1 MPLTLHRAERSDAL
15 VQRLADV
22 LAAVPTDPFTPD
34 VVAVPSRGVERWIAQ
49 SLSSSLGAGTHTDG
63 VCANVVFPSPGR
75 LVREALAA
83 ASAIEPD
90 DDPWEERRLPWPLLE
105 TIDGCVG
112 EDWCRTLGRHLGVL
126 GDAAARPAGAGRRM
140 AVAQK
145 LAGLFTTYG
154 AERPSMLQ
162 AWRDGRDEDGYGEP
176 LDPDLAWQAELW
188 RRLRVHLDVP
198 SPAERVAPACDRL
211 RDEPDLV
218 DLPERLSIFG
228 PTRLST
234 TQLVVVDALAE
245 RRDLHLWLPHPSDG
259 LWQHVS
265 AGLEAS
271 AVPTRRS
278 DGTAALVA
286 HPLARSLGRDA
297 REMQVRFGANTSAR
311 ADEHVAAPATPDTL
325 LGALQHDLHTDVTPR
340 GQHELSADDR
350 SVQVHACHGRHRQ
363 VEVLREVVLG
373 LLEDDP
379 GLELRDVIVMCP
391 DIEAYAPLI
400 SASFGVEVDAPDGT
414 GLADDS
420 LDGALDG
427 GLDGGESQQPHP
439 GHRLTFRLADRSL
452 RQTNPVLGVAAR
464 LLELADARLTASEVL
479 DLVALPPVRRRFRLD
494 DDALER
500 VGDWVRRA
508 GVRWGMD
515 ADARAPYGLAGLV
528 QNTWQSGLDRI
539 LTGVVMDEED
549 LRTIGAALPLDDV
562 DSTEIDLAGRL
573 TEMLD
578 RIGAALDALDRE
590 QSLDDWIRALDEA
603 VDSLVDVVPSDAWQ
617 VTQAKAVLASAVAA
631 AGDGGSATRLRLSD
645 VRALLGDRL
654 RGRPT
659 RANFRTGHLTICTMV
674 PMRSVPHRVVC
685 LLGLDDGVFPRG
697 TRVDGDDVLARRPR
711 VGERDRRSEDRQLF
725 LDALLAAKEKL
736 VILYTGAD
744 ERTGAVR
751 PPAVPLG
758 ELLDVL
764 DRTAVVPPDGPSPAG
779 VRVRDRVVVRHPLQP
794 FDARSFEPGR
804 LAGADPFS
812 FDAASYAGSVA
823 MRDGQR
829 EVAPFL
835 TRPLPEDVSI
845 RPTGPN
851 GQTDPTGP
859 NGQTDPNAST
869 GGAGTVELEKLI
881 RFLEHPVRGFLQQ
894 RLDLR
899 TADEE
904 EQPSDAVPVA
914 PDKLEEWTVGD
925 RLLRSGLRGRS
936 GRDAVSVELLRG
948 ELPPGRLGHGVV
960 DPIADNV
967 AAILEK
973 TQRMLS
979 VDARTIDLSVT
990 LPSGLTVAGT
1000 VPRVY
1005 DDRPIRVE
1013 YSKLSPK
1020 HRIRAWVQLLA
1031 LAASDP
1037 SRPWR
1042 SAVIG
1047 RGPNRKEPVIGSFL
1061 GGVSAEAARGL
1072 LDDLV
1077 RIYALGLTRP
1087 LPAPP
1092 RTACAYASARARNVS
1107 PQNAC
1112 AFADKEWRT
1121 RARSGAVWGE
1131 FDDGDHR
1138 RVGFAD
1144 LADLLVHP
1152 ADGAPLDNPTDE
1164 PHLFGLLATTIWTPL
1179 LAHEDLTG

>member
-1 MPLTLHRAERSDAL
+1 MSLNLHRAERSDVL

-22 LAAVPTDPFTPD
+22 LAAVPADPFTRD

-49 SLSSSLGAGTHTDG
+49 SLSSTLGAGPASDG

-83 ASAIEPD
+83 ASGIEPD

-105 TIDGCVG
+105 VIDACAG
-112 EDWCRTLGRHLGVL
+112 EDWCRTLGRHLGLVGERGL
-126 GDAAARPAGAGRRM
+126 PRASGPGRRM

-154 AERPSMLQ
+154 SERPSMLQ

-176 LDPDLAWQAELW
+176 LDPDLVWQAELW
-188 RRLRVHLDVP
+188 RRLRTHLDVP
-198 SPAERVAPACDRL
+198 SPAERIGPACERL
-211 RDEPDLV
+211 RAERDLV

-228 PTRLST
+228 PTRLT
-234 TQLVVVDALAE
+234 TAQLAVVDALADQ
-245 RRDLHLWLPHPSDG
+245 RDLHLWLPHPSDG

-265 AGLEAS
+265 AGVDGEAI
-271 AVPTRRS
+271 ATRRA

-297 REMQVRFGANTSAR
+297 REMQVRLGENTSAR
-311 ADEHVAAPATPDTL
+311 TDEHVAAPTTPDTL
-325 LGALQHDLHTDVTPR
+325 LGVLQHDLHADASPR
-340 GQHELSADDR
+340 GDHALAADDH

-379 GLELRDVIVMCP
+379 TLELRDLIVMCP

-400 SASFGVEVDAPDGT
+400 SASFGVEVDGLERTDGFGGPDGLEQT
-414 GLADDS
+414 DGL
-420 LDGALDG
+420 G
-427 GLDGGESQQPHP
+427 GGESQQPHP

-479 DLVALPPVRRRFRLD
+479 DLVAVPPVRRRFRLD

-515 ADARAPYGLAGLV
+515 ADARGSYGLAGLG
-528 QNTWQSGLDRI
+528 QNTWESGLDRI

-549 LRTIGAALPLDDV
+549 LRTIGSALPLDDV

-578 RIGAALDALDRE
+578 RIGAALDALGRE
-590 QSLDDWIRALDEA
+590 QSLDDWIRALDDA
-603 VDSLVDVVPSDAWQ
+603 VDSLVDVAPSDAWQ
-617 VTQAKAVLASAVAA
+617 VTQARAVLAGAVAA

-725 LDALLAAKEKL
+725 LDAIVAAKEKL

-744 ERTGAVR
+744 ERTGAER

-764 DRTAVVPPDGPSPAG
+764 DRTAVVPPGAAGAGSPGATTADAP
-779 VRVRDRVVVRHPLQP
+779 RVRDRVVVRHPLQP
-794 FDARSFEPGR
+794 FDARNFEPGR

-835 TRPLPEDVSI
+835 SGPLPAV
-845 RPTGPN
+845 
-851 GQTDPTGP
+851 
-859 NGQTDPNAST
+859 ST
-869 GGAGTVELEKLI
+869 GSTTRDGSSGGQDTVELEKLI

-904 EQPSDAVPVA
+904 DQPSDAVPVA
-914 PDKLEEWTVGD
+914 PDKLEEWAVGD

-936 GRDAVSVELLRG
+936 GRDAVTVELLRG
-948 ELPPGRLGHGVV
+948 ELPPGRLGHGVI

-979 VDARTIDLSVT
+979 VDAQTIDLSVS
-990 LPSGLTVAGT
+990 LPSGVTLAGT

-1005 DDRPIRVE
+1005 GDRPIRIE

-1037 SRPWR
+1037 DRSWR
-1042 SAVIG
+1042 AAVVG
-1047 RGPNRKEPVIGSFL
+1047 RGPNTKDPVIGSFM
-1061 GGVSAEAARGL
+1061 GGVSAEEAQGH
-1072 LDDLV
+1072 LDELV

-1092 RTACAYASARARNVS
+1092 KTSCAYASARARNLS
-1107 PQNAC
+1107 PENAC
-1112 AFADKEWRT
+1112 AIAGKEWRM
-1121 RARSGAVWGE
+1121 RSKSGAVWGE

-1138 RVGFAD
+1138 RVGFVD
-1144 LADLLVHP
+1144 LEHLLADPPDAV
-1152 ADGAPLDNPTDE
+1152 PLDNPDDE
-1164 PHLFGLLATTIWTPL
+1164 PHVFGLLATAIWAPL